1 MQHFLIGG
9 MCNVLNN
16 RDNRVI
22 QYIREE
28 SSHRGGVKQYD
39 RIYLCLFL

>member
-1 MQHFLIGG
+1 MLEQNMQHFLIGG

-16 RDNRVI
+16 RDNHVI

-28 SSHRGGVKQYD
+28 SSH
-39 RIYLCLFL
+39 